1 VLFSPISRLF
11 LFSLRNE
18 TGRHEPPRPPRPRP
32 GQSLP
37 RAPGPAFPAYSYSRS
52 GRNETNPR
60 APITGG
66 GPGGPGP
73 AGPRRSECV
82 PPSSGPKRGNAKS
95 SRALDPLD
103 WAWRRLRDTRRYLS
117 CHTSYL
123 GFNDHPLVWIVTAVK
138 YHHPRLARL
147 SSLPRRLPLRHLGLW
162 CR

>member
-1 VLFSPISRLF
+1 MFRGLPVPGAILPHFPPIPILAPK
-11 LFSLRNE
+11 RNRE
-18 TGRHEPPRPPRPRP
+18 TRTPAPPATQA
-32 GQSLP
+32 GS
-37 RAPGPAFPAYSYSRS
+37 
-52 GRNETNPR
+52 
-60 APITGG
+60 ITPGG